1 MALPVTDQLITQMMT
16 ENVRT
21 QPTVPM
27 EGNVS
32 RPMIVGDLLKAMKDV
47 NFSQLM
53 NEYGNMAGQAKPE
66 TKPLTTGLMQQEGP
80 KVPDTP
86 LEEAQPTRQQTAPV
100 DQPQQEEI
108 QEESQ
113 QEAFLEPVP
122 YKRKVT
128 KEEAEDTATVSQ
140 DTSSEEEATPKEERP
155 VNAEEKVFKK
165 RYDDL
170 KRHYDSTVNKH
181 KDDVEKLKRQLEENA
196 DKINLPKTKE
206 EVDAWKAKYP
216 DVYDIIETIAYTK
229 ADEKSKKLQSD
240 LKELET
246 QQASVQRDKAE
257 VELAKLHPDFND
269 IREDE
274 KFHEWVAKQD
284 STIQGWL
291 YDNTS
296 NAKLAARAI
305 DLYKMD
311 TGYGKKKTNKS
322 LEASKSVTSTS
333 KREVD
338 TSNKKM
344 WKISE
349 IAKMKPQQF
358 AKYEKD
364 IDLARKEGRIV
375 NG

>member
-1 MALPVTDQLITQMMT
+1 ME
-16 ENVRT
+16 EN
-21 QPTVPM
+21 
-27 EGNVS
+27 
-32 RPMIVGDLLKAMKDV
+32 KK
-47 NFSQLM
+47 
-53 NEYGNMAGQAKPE
+53 
-66 TKPLTTGLMQQEGP
+66 
-80 KVPDTP
+80 
-86 LEEAQPTRQQTAPV
+86 
-100 DQPQQEEI
+100 EEI
-108 QEESQ
+108 QEETQESQ
-113 QEAFLEPVP
+113 PEAFLEPVP
-122 YKRKVT
+122 YKRKVE
-128 KEEAEDTATVSQ
+128 KEETEDTATVSE

-181 KDDVEKLKRQLEENA
+181 KDDIEKLKRQLEENA

-333 KREVD
+333 KRDVD

>member
-1 MALPVTDQLITQMMT
+1 ME
-16 ENVRT
+16 EN
-21 QPTVPM
+21 
-27 EGNVS
+27 
-32 RPMIVGDLLKAMKDV
+32 KK
-47 NFSQLM
+47 
-53 NEYGNMAGQAKPE
+53 
-66 TKPLTTGLMQQEGP
+66 
-80 KVPDTP
+80 
-86 LEEAQPTRQQTAPV
+86 
-100 DQPQQEEI
+100 EEI

-128 KEEAEDTATVSQ
+128 KEEAEDTATVSE

-181 KDDVEKLKRQLEENA
+181 KDDIEKLRLQLQENA

-206 EVDAWKAKYP
+206 EVDAWRQKYP

-229 ADEKSKKLQSD
+229 ADEKAKKVESN
-240 LKELET
+240 LKELES
-246 QQASVQRDKAE
+246 QQLAVQRDKAE
-257 VELAKLHPDFND
+257 VELAKSHPDYNE

>member
-1 MALPVTDQLITQMMT
+1 ME
-16 ENVRT
+16 EN
-21 QPTVPM
+21 
-27 EGNVS
+27 
-32 RPMIVGDLLKAMKDV
+32 K
-47 NFSQLM
+47 
-53 NEYGNMAGQAKPE
+53 
-66 TKPLTTGLMQQEGP
+66 
-80 KVPDTP
+80 
-86 LEEAQPTRQQTAPV
+86 
-100 DQPQQEEI
+100 QEEI

-128 KEEAEDTATVSQ
+128 KEEAEDTATVSE

-229 ADEKSKKLQSD
+229 ADEKAKKLQSD

>member
-1 MALPVTDQLITQMMT
+1 ME
-16 ENVRT
+16 EN
-21 QPTVPM
+21 
-27 EGNVS
+27 
-32 RPMIVGDLLKAMKDV
+32 KK
-47 NFSQLM
+47 
-53 NEYGNMAGQAKPE
+53 
-66 TKPLTTGLMQQEGP
+66 
-80 KVPDTP
+80 
-86 LEEAQPTRQQTAPV
+86 
-100 DQPQQEEI
+100 EEI
-108 QEESQ
+108 QEETQESQ
-113 QEAFLEPVP
+113 PEAFLEPVP

-181 KDDVEKLKRQLEENA
+181 KDDIEKLKRQLEENA
-196 DKINLPKTKE
+196 NKINLPKTKE

-229 ADEKSKKLQSD
+229 ADEKAKKVESN
-240 LKELET
+240 LKELES
-246 QQASVQRDKAE
+246 QQLAVQRDRAE
-257 VELAKLHPDFND
+257 VELAKSHPDYNE

-274 KFHEWVAKQD
+274 KFHEWVAKSD

-291 YDNTS
+291 YENTT

-311 TGYGKKKTNKS
+311 TGYGKKKTAKS
-322 LEASKSVTSTS
+322 LEASKSVTSTN

-349 IAKMKPQQF
+349 IAKMKPAQF
-358 AKYEKD
+358 ARHEKD

>member
-1 MALPVTDQLITQMMT
+1 ME
-16 ENVRT
+16 EN
-21 QPTVPM
+21 
-27 EGNVS
+27 
-32 RPMIVGDLLKAMKDV
+32 K
-47 NFSQLM
+47 
-53 NEYGNMAGQAKPE
+53 
-66 TKPLTTGLMQQEGP
+66 
-80 KVPDTP
+80 
-86 LEEAQPTRQQTAPV
+86 
-100 DQPQQEEI
+100 QEEI
-108 QEESQ
+108 QEQTQESQ
-113 QEAFLEPVP
+113 TEALLEPVP

-181 KDDVEKLKRQLEENA
+181 KDDIEKLKRQLEENA
-196 DKINLPKTKE
+196 NKINLPKTKE

-229 ADEKSKKLQSD
+229 ADEKAKKVESN
-240 LKELET
+240 LKELES
-246 QQASVQRDKAE
+246 QQLAVQRDRAE
-257 VELAKLHPDFND
+257 VELAKSHPDYNE

-291 YDNTS
+291 YENTT

-311 TGYGKKKTNKS
+311 TGYGKKKTAKS
-322 LEASKSVTSTS
+322 LEASKSVTSTN

-349 IAKMKPQQF
+349 IAKMKPAQF
-358 AKYEKD
+358 ARHEKD

>member
-1 MALPVTDQLITQMMT
+1 ME
-16 ENVRT
+16 EN
-21 QPTVPM
+21 
-27 EGNVS
+27 
-32 RPMIVGDLLKAMKDV
+32 K
-47 NFSQLM
+47 
-53 NEYGNMAGQAKPE
+53 
-66 TKPLTTGLMQQEGP
+66 
-80 KVPDTP
+80 
-86 LEEAQPTRQQTAPV
+86 
-100 DQPQQEEI
+100 QEEI
-108 QEESQ
+108 QEEIQESQ
-113 QEAFLEPVP
+113 SEAFLEPLP
-122 YKRKVT
+122 YKRKNNKGET
-128 KEEAEDTATVSQ
+128 EDTATVSE

-181 KDDVEKLKRQLEENA
+181 KDDVEKLKRQLEDNA

-206 EVDAWKAKYP
+206 EVDAWKSKYP

-229 ADEKSKKLQSD
+229 ADEKAKKVESN
-240 LKELET
+240 LKELES
-246 QQASVQRDKAE
+246 QQMAVQRDKAE
-257 VELAKLHPDFND
+257 VELAKIHPDYND
-269 IREDE
+269 IRADE
-274 KFHEWVAKQD
+274 NFHEWVGKQD

-291 YDNTS
+291 YENTT

-311 TGYGKKKTNKS
+311 TGYGKKKTAKS
-322 LEASKSVTSTS
+322 LEASKSVTSTN

-344 WKISE
+344 WKVSE
-349 IAKMKPQQF
+349 IAKLKPQQF

-364 IDLARKEGRIV
+364 IDLARQEGRIV

>member
-1 MALPVTDQLITQMMT
+1 ME
-16 ENVRT
+16 EN
-21 QPTVPM
+21 
-27 EGNVS
+27 
-32 RPMIVGDLLKAMKDV
+32 K
-47 NFSQLM
+47 
-53 NEYGNMAGQAKPE
+53 
-66 TKPLTTGLMQQEGP
+66 
-80 KVPDTP
+80 
-86 LEEAQPTRQQTAPV
+86 
-100 DQPQQEEI
+100 QEEI

-128 KEEAEDTATVSQ
+128 KEEAEDTATVSE

-181 KDDVEKLKRQLEENA
+181 KDDIEKLRLQLQENA

-206 EVDAWKAKYP
+206 EVDAWRQKYP

-229 ADEKSKKLQSD
+229 ADEKAKKVESN
-240 LKELET
+240 LKELES
-246 QQASVQRDKAE
+246 QQMAVQKDKAE
-257 VELAKLHPDFND
+257 VELSKLHPDFSE
-269 IREDE
+269 IREDD
-274 KFHEWVAKQD
+274 KFHEWVSKQD

-291 YDNTS
+291 YENTT
-296 NAKLAARAI
+296 NANLAARAI

-311 TGYGKKKTNKS
+311 TGYSKKKTAKS
-322 LEASKSVTSTS
+322 VEASKSVTSTN

>member
-1 MALPVTDQLITQMMT
+1 MEENTQ
-16 ENVRT
+16 EI
-21 QPTVPM
+21 Q
-27 EGNVS
+27 
-32 RPMIVGDLLKAMKDV
+32 KD
-47 NFSQLM
+47 
-53 NEYGNMAGQAKPE
+53 
-66 TKPLTTGLMQQEGP
+66 
-80 KVPDTP
+80 
-86 LEEAQPTRQQTAPV
+86 EAQV
-100 DQPQQEEI
+100 
-108 QEESQ
+108 
-113 QEAFLEPVP
+113 EALLEPTP
-122 YKRKVT
+122 YQNKYKRDLK
-128 KEEAEDTATVSQ
+128 KEETEDTATVSK
-140 DTSSEEEATPKEERP
+140 DTSSEEEATPDEERP

-181 KDDVEKLKRQLEENA
+181 KEDVEKLKRQLEENA

-229 ADEKSKKLQSD
+229 ADEKSKKLQND

-284 STIQGWL
+284 STIQSWL

-349 IAKMKPQQF
+349 IAKLRPQQF

>member
-1 MALPVTDQLITQMMT
+1 ME
-16 ENVRT
+16 EN
-21 QPTVPM
+21 
-27 EGNVS
+27 
-32 RPMIVGDLLKAMKDV
+32 K
-47 NFSQLM
+47 
-53 NEYGNMAGQAKPE
+53 
-66 TKPLTTGLMQQEGP
+66 
-80 KVPDTP
+80 
-86 LEEAQPTRQQTAPV
+86 
-100 DQPQQEEI
+100 QEEI

-128 KEEAEDTATVSQ
+128 KEEAEDTATVSE

-181 KDDVEKLKRQLEENA
+181 KDDVEKLKRQLVENA

-229 ADEKSKKLQSD
+229 ADEKSKKLQND

>member
-1 MALPVTDQLITQMMT
+1 ME
-16 ENVRT
+16 EN
-21 QPTVPM
+21 
-27 EGNVS
+27 
-32 RPMIVGDLLKAMKDV
+32 K
-47 NFSQLM
+47 
-53 NEYGNMAGQAKPE
+53 
-66 TKPLTTGLMQQEGP
+66 
-80 KVPDTP
+80 
-86 LEEAQPTRQQTAPV
+86 
-100 DQPQQEEI
+100 QEEI
-108 QEESQ
+108 QEETQESQ
-113 QEAFLEPVP
+113 PEAFLEPAP
-122 YKRKVT
+122 YKRKSNKGET
-128 KEEAEDTATVSQ
+128 EDTATVSE

-181 KDDVEKLKRQLEENA
+181 KDDIEKLRLQLQENA

-206 EVDAWKAKYP
+206 EVDAWRQKYP

-229 ADEKSKKLQSD
+229 ADEKAKKVESN
-240 LKELET
+240 LKELES
-246 QQASVQRDKAE
+246 QQMAVQKDKAE
-257 VELAKLHPDFND
+257 VELSKLHPDFSE
-269 IREDE
+269 IREDD
-274 KFHEWVAKQD
+274 KFHEWVSKQD

-291 YDNTS
+291 YENTT

-311 TGYGKKKTNKS
+311 TGYGKKKTAKS

-349 IAKMKPQQF
+349 IAKMKPHQF

>member
-1 MALPVTDQLITQMMT
+1 ME
-16 ENVRT
+16 EN
-21 QPTVPM
+21 
-27 EGNVS
+27 
-32 RPMIVGDLLKAMKDV
+32 K
-47 NFSQLM
+47 
-53 NEYGNMAGQAKPE
+53 
-66 TKPLTTGLMQQEGP
+66 
-80 KVPDTP
+80 
-86 LEEAQPTRQQTAPV
+86 
-100 DQPQQEEI
+100 QEEI

-128 KEEAEDTATVSQ
+128 KEEAEDTATVSE

-181 KDDVEKLKRQLEENA
+181 KDDIEKLKRQLEDNA

-206 EVDAWKAKYP
+206 EVQEWRKRYP

-229 ADEKSKKLQSD
+229 ADEKAKKVETN
-240 LKELET
+240 LKELES
-246 QQASVQRDKAE
+246 QQMAVQKDRAE
-257 VELAKLHPDFND
+257 VELAKIHPDYSE
-269 IREDE
+269 IRADE
-274 KFHEWVAKQD
+274 KFHEWVSNQD

-291 YDNTS
+291 YENTT

-311 TGYGKKKTNKS
+311 TGYGKKKTAKS
-322 LEASKSVTSTS
+322 VEASKSVTSTN

-338 TSNKKM
+338 TSNKKV

-349 IAKMKPQQF
+349 IAKMKPVQF
-358 AKYEKD
+358 ARYEKD

>member
-1 MALPVTDQLITQMMT
+1 ME
-16 ENVRT
+16 EN
-21 QPTVPM
+21 
-27 EGNVS
+27 
-32 RPMIVGDLLKAMKDV
+32 K
-47 NFSQLM
+47 
-53 NEYGNMAGQAKPE
+53 
-66 TKPLTTGLMQQEGP
+66 
-80 KVPDTP
+80 
-86 LEEAQPTRQQTAPV
+86 
-100 DQPQQEEI
+100 QEEI
-108 QEESQ
+108 QEQTQESQ
-113 QEAFLEPVP
+113 TEALLEPVP

-128 KEEAEDTATVSQ
+128 KEEAEDTATVSE

-181 KDDVEKLKRQLEENA
+181 KDDIEKLRLQLQENA

-206 EVDAWKAKYP
+206 EVDAWRQKYP

-229 ADEKSKKLQSD
+229 ADEKAKKVESN
-240 LKELET
+240 LKELES
-246 QQASVQRDKAE
+246 QQMAVQKDKAE
-257 VELAKLHPDFND
+257 VELSKLHPDFSE
-269 IREDE
+269 IREDD

-284 STIQGWL
+284 ATIQGWL
-291 YDNTS
+291 YENTT

-311 TGYGKKKTNKS
+311 TGYGKKKTAKS

-338 TSNKKM
+338 TSNKKV

-349 IAKMKPQQF
+349 IAKLRPQQF

>member
-1 MALPVTDQLITQMMT
+1 ME
-16 ENVRT
+16 EN
-21 QPTVPM
+21 
-27 EGNVS
+27 
-32 RPMIVGDLLKAMKDV
+32 K
-47 NFSQLM
+47 
-53 NEYGNMAGQAKPE
+53 
-66 TKPLTTGLMQQEGP
+66 
-80 KVPDTP
+80 
-86 LEEAQPTRQQTAPV
+86 
-100 DQPQQEEI
+100 QEEI

-128 KEEAEDTATVSQ
+128 KEEAEDTATVSE

-181 KDDVEKLKRQLEENA
+181 KDDIEKLRLQLQENA

-206 EVDAWKAKYP
+206 EVDAWRQKYP

-229 ADEKSKKLQSD
+229 ADEKAKKVESN
-240 LKELET
+240 LKELES
-246 QQASVQRDKAE
+246 QQMAVQKDKAE
-257 VELAKLHPDFND
+257 VELSKLHPDFSE
-269 IREDE
+269 IREDD
-274 KFHEWVAKQD
+274 KFHEWVSKQD

-291 YDNTS
+291 YENTT
-296 NAKLAARAI
+296 NANLAARAI

-311 TGYGKKKTNKS
+311 TGYSKKKTAKS

-338 TSNKKM
+338 TSNKKV

>member
-1 MALPVTDQLITQMMT
+1 ME
-16 ENVRT
+16 EN
-21 QPTVPM
+21 
-27 EGNVS
+27 
-32 RPMIVGDLLKAMKDV
+32 K
-47 NFSQLM
+47 
-53 NEYGNMAGQAKPE
+53 
-66 TKPLTTGLMQQEGP
+66 
-80 KVPDTP
+80 
-86 LEEAQPTRQQTAPV
+86 
-100 DQPQQEEI
+100 QEEI
-108 QEESQ
+108 QEETQESQ
-113 QEAFLEPVP
+113 TEALLEPVP

-128 KEEAEDTATVSQ
+128 KEEAEDTATVSE

-181 KDDVEKLKRQLEENA
+181 KDDIEKLKRQLEDNA

-229 ADEKSKKLQSD
+229 ADEKAKKVESN
-240 LKELET
+240 LKELES
-246 QQASVQRDKAE
+246 QQMAVQRDKAE
-257 VELAKLHPDFND
+257 VELAKIHPDYND
-269 IREDE
+269 IRADE
-274 KFHEWVAKQD
+274 NFHEWVGKQD

-291 YDNTS
+291 YENTT

-311 TGYGKKKTNKS
+311 TGYGKKRPAKS
-322 LEASKSVTSTS
+322 VEASKSVTSTN

-338 TSNKKM
+338 TSNKKV

-349 IAKMKPQQF
+349 IAKMKPVQF

>member
-1 MALPVTDQLITQMMT
+1 ME
-16 ENVRT
+16 EN
-21 QPTVPM
+21 
-27 EGNVS
+27 
-32 RPMIVGDLLKAMKDV
+32 K
-47 NFSQLM
+47 
-53 NEYGNMAGQAKPE
+53 
-66 TKPLTTGLMQQEGP
+66 
-80 KVPDTP
+80 
-86 LEEAQPTRQQTAPV
+86 
-100 DQPQQEEI
+100 QEEI

-128 KEEAEDTATVSQ
+128 KEEAEDTATVSE

-181 KDDVEKLKRQLEENA
+181 KDDIEKLRLQLQENA

-206 EVDAWKAKYP
+206 EVDAWRQKYP

-229 ADEKSKKLQSD
+229 ADEKAKKVESN
-240 LKELET
+240 LKELES
-246 QQASVQRDKAE
+246 QQMAVQKDKAE
-257 VELAKLHPDFND
+257 VELSKLHPDFSE
-269 IREDE
+269 IREDD
-274 KFHEWVAKQD
+274 KFHEWVSKQD

-291 YDNTS
+291 YENTT
-296 NAKLAARAI
+296 NANLAARAI

-311 TGYGKKKTNKS
+311 TGYSKKKTAKS

-338 TSNKKM
+338 TSNKKV

-349 IAKMKPQQF
+349 IAKLRPQQF

>member
-1 MALPVTDQLITQMMT
+1 ME
-16 ENVRT
+16 EN
-21 QPTVPM
+21 
-27 EGNVS
+27 
-32 RPMIVGDLLKAMKDV
+32 K
-47 NFSQLM
+47 
-53 NEYGNMAGQAKPE
+53 
-66 TKPLTTGLMQQEGP
+66 
-80 KVPDTP
+80 
-86 LEEAQPTRQQTAPV
+86 
-100 DQPQQEEI
+100 QEEI
-108 QEESQ
+108 QEQTQESQ
-113 QEAFLEPVP
+113 TEALLEPVP
-122 YKRKVT
+122 YKRKVE

-181 KDDVEKLKRQLEENA
+181 KDDVEKLKRQLEDNA

>member
-1 MALPVTDQLITQMMT
+1 ME
-16 ENVRT
+16 EN
-21 QPTVPM
+21 
-27 EGNVS
+27 
-32 RPMIVGDLLKAMKDV
+32 K
-47 NFSQLM
+47 
-53 NEYGNMAGQAKPE
+53 
-66 TKPLTTGLMQQEGP
+66 
-80 KVPDTP
+80 
-86 LEEAQPTRQQTAPV
+86 
-100 DQPQQEEI
+100 QEEI
-108 QEESQ
+108 QEQTQESQ
-113 QEAFLEPVP
+113 TEALLEPVP

-128 KEEAEDTATVSQ
+128 KEEAEDTATVSE

-181 KDDVEKLKRQLEENA
+181 KDDIEKLRLQLQENA

-206 EVDAWKAKYP
+206 EVDAWRQKYP

-229 ADEKSKKLQSD
+229 ADEKAKKVESN
-240 LKELET
+240 LKELES
-246 QQASVQRDKAE
+246 QQMAVQKDKAE
-257 VELAKLHPDFND
+257 VELSKLHPDFSE
-269 IREDE
+269 IREDD
-274 KFHEWVAKQD
+274 KFHEWVSKQD

-291 YDNTS
+291 YENTT
-296 NAKLAARAI
+296 NANLAARAI

-311 TGYGKKKTNKS
+311 TGYSKKKTAKS

-349 IAKMKPQQF
+349 IAKLKPQQF